1 MEYIDDGTE
10 YGNIDGLINGIS
22 LEQKY
27 VTVIDSSV
35 RVIDSE
41 INISNVELG
50 ILDFNCLL

>member
-35 RVIDSE
+35 RVIDVE
-41 INISNVELG
+41 VNISNVESG
-50 ILDFNCLL
+50 IWI